1 MFFKEGNNLE
11 RNERKERLRLLLPL
25 KESQVNLNI
34 LQRDHLVETVP
45 EYSALKIAK
54 QNYEQFVE
62 SIGLYIKK

>member
-62 SIGLYIKK
+62 SIGLYI